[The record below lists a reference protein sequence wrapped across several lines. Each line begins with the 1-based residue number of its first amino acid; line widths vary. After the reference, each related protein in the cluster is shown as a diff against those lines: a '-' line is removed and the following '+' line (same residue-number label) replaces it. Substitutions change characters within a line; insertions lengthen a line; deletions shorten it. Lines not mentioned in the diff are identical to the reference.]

1 MFRDRYPS
9 ISMAQDA
16 LRNSSSGRQAR
27 FAAAVPESYY
37 THEIFIKWFVRSS
50 VGFLELITDWIPLHS
65 KNCPT
70 SVRKPNNTCWQ
81 HPHVSS
87 EMFFYCDLN
96 WTISCVYFRMK
107 KSSLHTD
114 FRCFDDRRSLWTLQ
128 HLEFLPAL
136 FLYPPNF
143 FTSSLL
149 TVRVCVTQLHIKAA
163 YPIFSWYFSSNR
175 KLSQGTTIK
184 SAECR

>member
-16 LRNSSSGRQAR
+16 LRNSLSGRHAR

-37 THEIFIKWFVRSS
+37 THQILIKWFVRSN
-50 VGFLELITDWIPLHS
+50 VGSLELITDWIPFQS

-70 SVRKPNNTCWQ
+70 SVQKPNNASWQ
-81 HPHVSS
+81 HPHVTS
-87 EMFFYCDLN
+87 ELFFDCDLN

-114 FRCFDDRRSLWTLQ
+114 FRRFDDRRSLKTLQ
-128 HLEFLPAL
+128 RLGFLPAL
-136 FLYPPNF
+136 FLYLPNF
-143 FTSSLL
+143 FISSLL
-149 TVRVCVTQLHIKAA
+149 TVRVYVTQLHIKAA

-175 KLSQGTTIK
+175 KLSQGTTMK
-184 SAECR
+184 SAERR